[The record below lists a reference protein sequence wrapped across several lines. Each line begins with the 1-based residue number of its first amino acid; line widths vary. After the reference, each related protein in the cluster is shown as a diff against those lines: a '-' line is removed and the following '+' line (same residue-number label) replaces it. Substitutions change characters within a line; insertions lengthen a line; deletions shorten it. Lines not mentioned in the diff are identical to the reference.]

1 MGRAPRCLRTGST
14 TPPWT
19 WSSCSTSRRPSRR
32 SSTGRES
39 SPGWSRTAPPCW
51 PPPPQS
57 AAGPPSRGSAA
68 CASRANGPRRAAREA
83 LAARLD
89 AAPGT
94 LLPDRV
100 LLALAADP
108 PATPG
113 RLWQVPGYS
122 RRHDAHRHTWM
133 TALAGGRALG
143 PADYP
148 PDPAP
153 SPVPPHGRWPQV
165 APAAA
170 ETLAAA
176 KEAYRLRGRELGT
189 PPENLLR
196 PKTLRAVTWAAVEEG
211 RLRDAADLRRAL
223 REEGARPWQA
233 DLACAVLGPLW
244 WA

>member
-1 MGRAPRCLRTGST
+1 MVEELCGYALAKGH
-14 TPPWT
+14 
-19 WSSCSTSRRPSRR
+19 
-32 SSTGRES
+32 GAED
-39 SPGWSRTAPPCW
+39 WSRTPL
-51 PPPPQS
+51 PQDWLDY
-57 AAGPPSRGSAA
+57 AALDVELLLDLA
-68 CASRANGPRRAAREA
+68 EA
-83 LAARLD
+83 LAEILD
-89 AAPGT
+89 RQGKLSWLEQDCAAMLAAPGT
-94 LLPDRV
+94 LLSDRV

-133 TALAGGRALG
+133 TALAEGRALG